1 MSDPTQSHISL
12 TIPAEPEFIAVAR
25 LACAGIAHRLDLDL
39 ETADDLKLVVTEA
52 CGHLL
57 TLSTGAPSLQ
67 VKWEFTEEQLCVT
80 VQCCSGGAPLPTLG
94 GNGSQWGEIG
104 LFLIHSL
111 MDEVTELQSPPG
123 LRMVKYVMEPDD
135 ADE

>member
-1 MSDPTQSHISL
+1 M
-12 TIPAEPEFIAVAR
+12 AR

-39 ETADDLKLVVTEA
+39 EMTDDLKLVVTEA

-67 VKWEFTEEQLCVT
+67 VVWEFTDEKLAVT
-80 VQCCSGGAPLPTLG
+80 VQCCTGGTPPNNLSALG

-123 LRMVKYVMEPDD
+123 LRMVKYVQDPDD
-135 ADE
+135 EHE

>member
-1 MSDPTQSHISL
+1 MSEPNQSHIHL
-12 TIPAEPEFIAVAR
+12 VIPAEPEFIAVAR

-39 ETADDLKLVVTEA
+39 EMADDLKLVVTEA

-67 VKWEFTEEQLCVT
+67 VVWEFTDEQLVVI
-80 VQCCSGGAPLPTLG
+80 VQCCSGGAPVPSLG

-123 LRMVKYVMEPDD
+123 LRMVKYVQEPDD
-135 ADE
+135 EHE